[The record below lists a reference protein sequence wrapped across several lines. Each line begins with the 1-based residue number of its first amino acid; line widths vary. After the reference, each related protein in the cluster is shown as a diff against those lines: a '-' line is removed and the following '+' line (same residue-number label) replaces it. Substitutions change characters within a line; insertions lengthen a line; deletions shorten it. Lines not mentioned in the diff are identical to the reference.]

1 MNDINLLLVI
11 LIGIL
16 QIGDVLTTEKILGK
30 GGTELNPIMNWLFTK
45 FGMHNVL
52 VTKAVLIITLAI
64 VADTVAPVALIP
76 IAVIYIGVVGWNLN
90 QIRKMK

>member
-52 VTKAVLIITLAI
+52 VTKAVLIISLAI
-64 VADTVAPVALIP
+64 VADAVAPVALIP

>member
-64 VADTVAPVALIP
+64 VVDTVAPVALIP
-76 IAVIYIGVVGWNLN
+76 LTVLYIGVVGWNLN

>member
-1 MNDINLLLVI
+1 MNDINLLLVV
-11 LIGIL
+11 LIGVL
-16 QIGDVLTTEKILGK
+16 QVGDVLTTEKILGK

-76 IAVIYIGVVGWNLN
+76 LTVLYIGVVGWNLN